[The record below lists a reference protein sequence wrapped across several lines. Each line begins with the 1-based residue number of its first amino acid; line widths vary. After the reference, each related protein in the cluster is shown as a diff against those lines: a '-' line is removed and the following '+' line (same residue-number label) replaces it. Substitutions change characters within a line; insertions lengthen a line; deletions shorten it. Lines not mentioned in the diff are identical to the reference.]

1 MDERLT
7 ISTSTDGGTTT
18 LKVAGDLDPSSSSVL
33 DEAVTTAL
41 ARDGVEEV
49 VVDAAAITFVDS
61 SGLSALVNGHADAT
75 DAGVRFVVDNPTPLC
90 VRLFEATGLTE
101 LLLRPAAT

>member
-18 LKVAGDLDPSSSSVL
+18 LGVAGDLDPSSSPVL
-33 DEAVTTAL
+33 DEAVSTAL

-49 VVDAAAITFVDS
+49 VVDAAGITFVDS
-61 SGLSALVNGHADAT
+61 SGLSALVNAHSDAT

-90 VRLFEATGLTE
+90 LRLFDATGLTE
-101 LLLRPAAT
+101 ILLRPAAT

>member
-1 MDERLT
+1 MDGLGFVVSRNGNDHTFVLAGELDVRTRT
-7 ISTSTDGGTTT
+7 ILLESFHLPS
-18 LKVAGDLDPSSSSVL
+18 LAGRNLVL
-33 DEAVTTAL
+33 DLSDV
-41 ARDGVEEV
+41 
-49 VVDAAAITFVDS
+49 TFVDS

-75 DAGVRFVVDNPTPLC
+75 GAGVRFVVDNPTPLC